1 MLKLLRESASGD
13 SQISP
18 LLIPTDG
25 NALHEPLEFQFGRL
39 GAVQNGV
46 RGEFALMRRPGFR
59 KGHRNAF
66 PSEFAQRGRMS
77 RTTFSA
83 GVFALL
89 VLGLIF
95 VLFATTMS
103 EFSSAM
109 ELLQIIPK
117 ALTSDTLHL

>member
-1 MLKLLRESASGD
+1 MSRSSSSSVGWVPSRMVSVANSHSCGARGFEKATAML
-13 SQISP
+13 
-18 LLIPTDG
+18 
-25 NALHEPLEFQFGRL
+25 
-39 GAVQNGV
+39 
-46 RGEFALMRRPGFR
+46 
-59 KGHRNAF
+59 F
-66 PSEFAQRGRMS
+66 PSEIAQRGRMS

-89 VLGLIF
+89 VLRLIF